1 MRTKLKATVLI
12 CLGLLLM
19 ALPALGACA
28 PQEKPLSNLVIKVEW
43 VEPISLVPK
52 PYEMPK
58 SLASE
63 FNTFHVILSVT
74 NPNDVLVTVE
84 SIQTEV
90 FANTIS
96 MGYVGTDGPIYLP
109 AGKQAQV
116 RFPITLMTLNM
127 LKEVVMQKHLS
138 VPDAAKMLLGT
149 WKGIEDLEASFQVR
163 GGANVITE
171 TTRWYQNFDIHW
183 QP

>member
-12 CLGLLLM
+12 CLLALVM

-28 PQEKPLSNLVIKVEW
+28 PQEKPLSNLDIKLEW

-52 PYEMPK
+52 PYEIPK

-84 SIQTEV
+84 SIQGEV
-90 FANTIS
+90 LANTIS
-96 MGYVGTDGPIYLP
+96 MGIVATDGPIYLP
-109 AGKQAQV
+109 AGKEAQV

-127 LKEVVMQKHLS
+127 VKEVVMQKHVS
-138 VPDAAKMLLGT
+138 VPDGVKMTLGT
-149 WKGIEDLEASFQVR
+149 WKAIEDLEASFQLT

-171 TTRWYQNFDIHW
+171 TTRWYQNIDLRWH
-183 QP
+183 

>member
-12 CLGLLLM
+12 CLLSMLM
-19 ALPALGACA
+19 ALPAVGACA
-28 PQEKPLSNLVIKVEW
+28 PQEKPLSDLAIKVEW

-96 MGYVGTDGPIYLP
+96 MGYVATDGPIYLP
-109 AGKQAQV
+109 AGKEAQV
-116 RFPITLMTLNM
+116 RFPITLNSLLM
-127 LKEVVMQKHLS
+127 LKEVVMQKHVS
-138 VPDAAKMLLGT
+138 IPDGVKMLLGT
-149 WKGIEDLEASFQVR
+149 WKAIQDGTASYQVK
-163 GGANVITE
+163 GGAHVVTD
-171 TTRWYQNFDIHW
+171 TTSRYQKFDLRW
-183 QP
+183 P